1 MIVSDKDKPSLE
13 SLILAH
19 HGVAGMKWGIR
30 KAPTTAP
37 RESDVR
43 RYGKSGATR
52 IARNRDKGL
61 TVKQAQ
67 HKEVVRNRVELSAA
81 IGAVIVGRLLV
92 AHGSSMSD
100 TIAAKAQANRARN
113 SVTALTKDAAK
124 VNYAKKS
131 FGGAYKIHTM

>member
-30 KAPTTAP
+30 KAPTT
-37 RESDVR
+37 
-43 RYGKSGATR
+43 
-52 IARNRDKGL
+52 
-61 TVKQAQ
+61 
-67 HKEVVRNRVELSAA
+67 
-81 IGAVIVGRLLV
+81 
-92 AHGSSMSD
+92 
-100 TIAAKAQANRARN
+100 AQANRARN